1 MSNEFDTTTGTTE
14 TTATPASAR
23 PVRVGTVV
31 WGLILIGLAAM
42 FFVFAQFDLS
52 GFNPA
57 IILTWVVLGVG
68 ALAVVG
74 GIVGALMRR
83 RR

>member
-1 MSNEFDTTTGTTE
+1 MSNEFDTTTEIG
-14 TTATPASAR
+14 TPAPTSAR

-31 WGLILIGLAAM
+31 WGFILLGLAAM

-52 GFNPA
+52 GSNAA
-57 IILTWVVLGVG
+57 IILTWVILGVG

-74 GIVGALMRR
+74 GIVGALVRR
-83 RR
+83 RD